1 MKKGKEL
8 VVRGVTAA
16 SGLVALV
23 AVVGAGTK
31 WW

>member
-1 MKKGKEL
+1 MARLLALRSVSAVG
-8 VVRGVTAA
+8 T
-16 SGLVALV
+16 LVALV

>member
-1 MKKGKEL
+1 MPRLLALRSVSAIGTVL
-8 VVRGVTAA
+8 
-16 SGLVALV
+16 ALV